1 MARRFKRQD
10 KQKKRALRASNA
22 CAHIKSIHKASV
34 KTAKKY
40 VLNLSSY
47 SLKDN
52 EYILLA
58 KGLKFIPSPQ
68 KSNVKWFLLKD
79 FDEFARK
86 LNSFLITEK
95 IVKFIPSEHR
105 LVTNPIRPVAHL
117 KITLIKLN

>member
-10 KQKKRALRASNA
+10 KQKKSALRASNA
-22 CAHIKSIHKASV
+22 CAPKQRIHKASV
-34 KTAKKY
+34 ITAKKY

-68 KSNVKWFLLKD
+68 MSNVKRFLLKD
-79 FDEFARK
+79 FDEF
-86 LNSFLITEK
+86 LIPEK
-95 IVKFIPSEHR
+95 IVNFIPSKHR
-105 LVTNPIRPVAHL
+105 LVTNPIRFVAHL